1 MYDRAM
7 DKLRDEMAQEKSSAV
22 KMAGELI
29 TLYLMADPANA
40 EKILADGNTIK
51 GAYSAMREYARKNR
65 CECIPPDEACDIFAE
80 YYGFSKL
87 SFDEIWSA
95 AQSGQKGK
103 PQAPAKPES
112 DDLDLDALLG
122 L

>member
-1 MYDRAM
+1 MYDKAM

-22 KMAGELI
+22 KMAGEMI
-29 TLYLMADPANA
+29 TLQLMADHGNA
-40 EKILADGNTIK
+40 EKILADGKTIK
-51 GAYSAMREYARKNR
+51 GAYDAMKEHARKNR
-65 CECIPPDEACDIFAE
+65 LECIPPDEACDIFAE
-80 YYGFSKL
+80 YYGFTKL

-95 AQSGQKGK
+95 VKSGQKAK
-103 PQAPAKPES
+103 PQAPAKAGL

>member
-7 DKLRDEMAQEKSSAV
+7 DKLRDEMAQEKSRAV

-29 TLYLMADPANA
+29 TLYLMADPVNA

-80 YYGFSKL
+80 YYGFEKRPY
-87 SFDEIWSA
+87 DEIWSA
-95 AQSGQKGK
+95 AQSGQKAK